1 MRHVLMGD
9 IGCVKLIEQLL
20 FPYRQTD
27 TMPQLPCQDIEA
39 AQGIDRHA
47 VLPLAAHLHEKLP
60 HVRQFKRKLR
70 ANGSLRLPVEWMTLR
85 GIQVLAFRIAISRL
99 RRTLKLFVGKEQQG
113 IG

>member
-1 MRHVLMGD
+1 MDHVGR
-9 IGCVKLIEQLL
+9 VKLIDQLF
-20 FPYRQTD
+20 FPYRQAYAVS
-27 TMPQLPCQDIEA
+27 QLPSQYIEA

>member
-1 MRHVLMGD
+1 MRTVLMGD
-9 IGCVKLIEQLL
+9 IRCVELIDQFL

-39 AQGIDRHA
+39 AQGIGRHA

-60 HVRQFKRKLR
+60 HMRQFKRQLR

-99 RRTLKLFVGKEQQG
+99 CRALKLFVGKEQQG
-113 IG
+113 GG